1 MEAHDLAHY
10 DGRPAVVNHL
20 EWCRQRTAEMAALLE
35 ELVAIESPS
44 TDPAGVAELARRL
57 ARELEPL
64 GLQVELLPV
73 AGAGPIL
80 RARAPRAGE
89 TGPRPV
95 MLLGHLDT
103 VWPLG
108 TLAARPVRVDGDRLY
123 GPGAYDMKAGLVV
136 AAFALRAL
144 RARGPVPPVTIFFT
158 PLEEVD
164 AGPYLGQMEATMRES
179 GAVLGFEPAWPG
191 GAVKTERKGSGS
203 FILRARGRT
212 AHAGADLTRGANAIL
227 DLAHQALRVSA
238 LTDIE
243 RGLTVNVGVIRGGI
257 RPNVVPEHAEAEVD
271 VRFRTLADGRRAEEA
286 FRALVPAVPGVSLEV
301 VGGVHYPPLER
312 GPHVVAVYEQARRVG
327 HEMGID
333 LKEVASGGASEAS
346 FAAALGVP
354 TLDGL
359 GADGDG
365 AHAVDEHVL
374 IPSLPERAA
383 LAAGLVARLSVA

>member
-1 MEAHDLAHY
+1 
-10 DGRPAVVNHL
+10 
-20 EWCRQRTAEMAALLE
+20 MAALLE
-35 ELVAIESPS
+35 ELVGIESPS
-44 TDPAGVAELARRL
+44 TDAAGVAALAQRL
-57 ARELEPL
+57 AKEMVPL
-64 GLQVELLPV
+64 GLHVDLLPV

-80 RARAPRAGE
+80 RAHVPPAAAAS
-89 TGPRPV
+89 RPV

-108 TLAARPVRVDGDRLY
+108 TVGARPPRIEGDRLH
-123 GPGAYDMKAGLVV
+123 GPGAYDMKAGIVV
-136 AAFALRAL
+136 VVFALRAL
-144 RARGPVPPVTIFFT
+144 RSRGPLPPVTVFLT

-164 AGPYLGQMEATMRES
+164 GGPYLAQMEAAMKAS

-203 FILRARGRT
+203 FVVRAHGRA
-212 AHAGADLTRGANAIL
+212 AHAGADLARGANAIL
-227 DLAHQALRVSA
+227 EIAHQCVRASA
-238 LTDIE
+238 LTDLE
-243 RGLTVNVGVIRGGI
+243 RGLTVNVGVIHGGI
-257 RPNVVPEHAEAEVD
+257 RPNVVAEHAEAELD

-286 FRALVPAVPGVSLEV
+286 FRTLAPVVPGVTLEV

-312 GPHVVAVYEQARRVG
+312 GPHVVAVYEEARRVAR
-327 HEMGID
+327 EMGME

-365 AHAVDEHVL
+365 AHAIDEHVL

-383 LAAGLVARLSVA
+383 LAAGLITRLSETPLPREGERIG